1 MESSSDKPVTK
12 ASGSRSQIEALE
24 VSPRLASW
32 RRHTDLPLLVI
43 AVGSL
48 PLLLLEIVASR
59 LPDSDRAFLNTV
71 NVLVFIAFTIDYLV
85 ELTVTYNRRLYVRTQ
100 WASLVIVVSQLL
112 AILPAF
118 GFLGI
123 LRGARAL
130 RVIGTLSR
138 VIGIGAAS
146 SEQGRKFF
154 KERAASVAFGIAGL
168 TLVTSAVAFTVTED
182 VADGR
187 RIHSFFDALWWSAST
202 ITTVGY
208 GDIYPVTAAGKLVAV
223 FTMIVG
229 VSTLAVITA
238 RIAQFLVG
246 NNSSK

>member
-1 MESSSDKPVTK
+1 M
-12 ASGSRSQIEALE
+12 
-24 VSPRLASW
+24 
-32 RRHTDLPLLVI
+32 

-48 PLLLLEIVASR
+48 PLLLLEVVASR
-59 LPDSDRAFLNTV
+59 LSETDRTFLFV
-71 NVLVFIAFTIDYLV
+71 INVLVFVAFAVDYLV
-85 ELTVTYNRRLYVRTQ
+85 ELVVTYNRPLYVRTQ
-100 WASLVIVVSQLL
+100 WASLIIVISQLL
-112 AILPAF
+112 AILPAL

-146 SEQGRKFF
+146 REQGRRFF
-154 KERAASVAFGIAGL
+154 KERAASVAFGVAGF
-168 TLVTSAVAFTVTED
+168 TLITSAVAFTVAED
-182 VADGR
+182 VGEGR

-223 FTMIVG
+223 FTMVVG
-229 VSTLAVITA
+229 VSTLAVVTA